1 MERLNN
7 SQKHFDL
14 YGWHAL
20 KGQKLLAQGSALGI
34 MAIGKAP
41 CKVGCS
47 KSINFS
53 TRFLRRN
60 TS

>member
-20 KGQKLLAQGSALGI
+20 KGQKLLAQGSALGCF
-34 MAIGKAP
+34 GR
-41 CKVGCS
+41 
-47 KSINFS
+47 KSVA
-53 TRFLRRN
+53 L
-60 TS
+60 